1 MISHSDTSHIGEKN
15 DFVINLFKDNYN
27 INYIE

>member
-1 MISHSDTSHIGEKN
+1 MISHSDISHIGEKN

-27 INYIE
+27 IHFIE

>member
-1 MISHSDTSHIGEKN
+1 MISHSDTSHNNQKN
-15 DFVINLFKDNYN
+15 DFIIDLFKDYYN

>member
-1 MISHSDTSHIGEKN
+1 MISHSDTSHMGEKN

-27 INYIE
+27 VHSIE